1 VLEEV
6 STFDSFSAL
15 ELVST
20 FDEISASDVVVS
32 SALWLVVVVT
42 VVCFREK
49 GRLRLIR
56 FSEEIA
62 TFDEVST
69 FDTFSTFELLFTF
82 EEISVLSELVVIV
95 VVTVSEEISTSDKVL
110 ISFTLDEISASDPI
124 TSSELELW
132 KDTDSVLTTGISIV
146 MMLILSIFS
155 FSSVTVSVFDPVL
168 TLDWTTASPSIMEV
182 VIVVTSSESDS
193 VVGLAVD

>member
-1 VLEEV
+1 MVDEV
-6 STFDSFSAL
+6 SSV
-15 ELVST
+15 EL
-20 FDEISASDVVVS
+20 APSD
-32 SALWLVVVVT
+32 LVVVVEVDVDCFLVNGLPT
-42 VVCFREK
+42 LMRVFFAIEPVFNSMVRVDCSSEFADAASDLEAVV
-49 GRLRLIR
+49 
-56 FSEEIA
+56 
-62 TFDEVST
+62 
-69 FDTFSTFELLFTF
+69 
-82 EEISVLSELVVIV
+82 VVIV
-95 VVTVSEEISTSDKVL
+95 V
-110 ISFTLDEISASDPI
+110 ISASDPV